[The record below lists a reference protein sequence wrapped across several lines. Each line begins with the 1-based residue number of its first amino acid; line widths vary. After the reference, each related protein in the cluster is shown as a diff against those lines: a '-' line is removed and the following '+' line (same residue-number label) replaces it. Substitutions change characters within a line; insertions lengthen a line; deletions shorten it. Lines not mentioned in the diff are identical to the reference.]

1 MAKATGISIGKV
13 TSISESQNYNPPM
26 YSNQMM
32 KASMADAGGNGGGSV
47 SLGQMKIT
55 TNVSI
60 NYEIR

>member
-13 TSISESQNYNPPM
+13 MSISESQNYNPPV
-26 YSNQMM
+26 YGNQMM
-32 KASMADAGGNGGGSV
+32 KASMMADGENSGGSV
-47 SLGQMKIT
+47 SLGQMEIT